1 MEVLKERESLQKK
14 EAKRIEV
21 TKQKENKRI
30 YLASPHMGGLEESF
44 IKEAFDTNW
53 IAPLGPNV
61 NNFEKEVAEYVGI
74 KDAAALVSGTS
85 AIHLAIKLLAIK
97 EGDTVFCSDLTFAA
111 SCNPIMYEKATPV
124 FIDSEYESFNMSPIA
139 LKKAFECYEKKGIL
153 PKAVIV
159 VHLYGQAANMDEIM
173 EICNKYNVP
182 VIEDAAESLG
192 ATYKGQQTGTFGKYG
207 IYSFNGNKIITTS
220 GGGML
225 VSNDDEAIKKARFWS
240 TQSRD
245 NARYYKHT
253 ELGYN
258 YRMSNIVAGIG
269 RGQIRILNER
279 IAQKKYIYEKYKE
292 AFLEKLK
299 EVREIGKDL
308 TLTLPEAE
316 MGCEAEAGCDAS
328 TAVFTNSGR
337 NRVYTQK
344 QPGLYSVHCHP
355 VGGTPDPSLFVNLY
369 KAICEIPGAELR
381 LCPDES
387 FYVINCREEDLEAVL
402 HVTEDSAKTIFE
414 ESVACIGAHVC
425 QQGIRDS
432 QGLLQ
437 KLVGMERNEQFADGI
452 LPKIHISG
460 CPSSCGTHQ
469 IGVIGFRGGAKTIDK
484 VLKPAFNL
492 YINGSDIQ
500 GQERMGEEVGT
511 LLEEQIPDFLCALGH
526 AVSDS
531 GMDFDTWFAKNP
543 EGIKAIAASFLV

>member
-1 MEVLKERESLQKK
+1 MGFAAREDGTFDVYS
-14 EAKRIEV
+14 A
-21 TKQKENKRI
+21 
-30 YLASPHMGGLEESF
+30 GGLGNNP
-44 IKEAFDTNW
+44 AF
-53 IAPLGPNV
+53 GV
-61 NNFEKEVAEYVGI
+61 KVAEKVE
-74 KDAAALVSGTS
+74 KDQILYYIEAM
-85 AIHLAIKLLAIK
+85 HQMFLAY
-97 EGDTVFCSDLTFAA
+97 G
-111 SCNPIMYEKATPV
+111 NYENRAKAR
-124 FIDSEYESFNMSPIA
+124 SRYM
-139 LKKAFECYEKKGIL
+139 
-153 PKAVIV
+153 
-159 VHLYGQAANMDEIM
+159 
-173 EICNKYNVP
+173 
-182 VIEDAAESLG
+182 
-192 ATYKGQQTGTFGKYG
+192 QQTL
-207 IYSFNGNKIITTS
+207 
-220 GGGML
+220 GG
-225 VSNDDEAIKKARFWS
+225 A
-240 TQSRD
+240 
-245 NARYYKHT
+245 
-253 ELGYN
+253 
-258 YRMSNIVAGIG
+258 
-269 RGQIRILNER
+269 
-279 IAQKKYIYEKYKE
+279 EKYKE

-469 IGVIGFRGGAKTIDK
+469 TGVIGFRGGAKTIDK

>member
-1 MEVLKERESLQKK
+1 MEQMKIQPEDWKEDYK
-14 EAKRIEV
+14 EFDEATEKFYKGEMDAK
-21 TKQKENKRI
+21 
-30 YLASPHMGGLEESF
+30 
-44 IKEAFDTNW
+44 
-53 IAPLGPNV
+53 
-61 NNFEKEVAEYVGI
+61 
-74 KDAAALVSGTS
+74 
-85 AIHLAIKLLAIK
+85 
-97 EGDTVFCSDLTFAA
+97 
-111 SCNPIMYEKATPV
+111 
-124 FIDSEYESFNMSPIA
+124 
-139 LKKAFECYEKKGIL
+139 
-153 PKAVIV
+153 
-159 VHLYGQAANMDEIM
+159 
-173 EICNKYNVP
+173 
-182 VIEDAAESLG
+182 
-192 ATYKGQQTGTFGKYG
+192 TYKGISGGFGSYAQRGGNASMLRLRMSGGVMDLAKLKFIADAIETYHIKRVHLTTCQTLQFHDLDEATVKTLAVEALKCGIVTRGGGGDFPRNVTVSPLSGIEKGEYFNVLPWALAAADYLMTYIKGPKLPRKLKVGFSNTPANLTHATFRDLGFAAREDGTFDVYSAGGLGNNPAFGVKVAEKVEKDQILYYIEAMHQMFLAYGNYENRAKARSRYMQQTL
-207 IYSFNGNKIITTS
+207 
-220 GGGML
+220 GG
-225 VSNDDEAIKKARFWS
+225 A
-240 TQSRD
+240 
-245 NARYYKHT
+245 
-253 ELGYN
+253 
-258 YRMSNIVAGIG
+258 
-269 RGQIRILNER
+269 
-279 IAQKKYIYEKYKE
+279 EKYKE

-299 EVREIGKDL
+299 EVREMGKDM

-316 MGCEAEAGCDAS
+316 VGCEAEAGCDAS

-337 NRVYTQK
+337 NRVYAQK

-369 KAICEIPGAELR
+369 KTICEIPGAELR

-437 KLVGMERNEQFADGI
+437 KLVEMERNEQFADGI

-484 VLKPAFNL
+484 VLKHAFNL

-531 GMDFDTWFAKNP
+531 GMDFDTWFEKNP